1 MYKVEYFNKGK
12 RVVETQAVTLDYLGL
27 TQNEKTFFQYM
38 EIKGWTR
45 LKLEEGDRNQDER
58 HFKFDSDQTVY
69 SINK

>member
-45 LKLEEGDRNQDER
+45 LEIPEGDRNQDER
-58 HFKFDSDQTVY
+58 HFKFKSDKTIY
-69 SINK
+69 SIN